1 MKKRTLCFTQEINEE
16 VLEYVRNTPTCQ
28 NGVRDGDIIY
38 VTKIPYMAR
47 QKPLGKSSVKL
58 KVDNSTEGPL
68 GGDLVDLCFT
78 ATSTLVTK
86 RSTHIVKRL
95 CSARVNLK

>member
-1 MKKRTLCFTQEINEE
+1 MKNRTLYFTQEINEE

-58 KVDNSTEGPL
+58 KVDNY
-68 GGDLVDLCFT
+68 LCFT

-95 CSARVNLK
+95 CPARVNLK